1 MKEYIEVDREPIVGD
16 VVKIVYSDSPCGRN
30 GELDYH
36 IGDYL
41 KLIKCNDDLKAIHG
55 VYATYQ
61 YGEASGQF
69 LYRSE
74 FVVVEE
80 KVFSKKDLKPFMLVR
95 TADDVLSLVAECKSG
110 LCLVDKDGDFIKLSS
125 YSENLVYTGCNYDII
140 EVYGFAEDFENAM
153 KFSIESRA
161 ILFEKYPNK
170 KEIENK
176 EAEIET
182 LKQQIEEL
190 EMSIYE
196 LKIGGK

>member
-1 MKEYIEVDREPIVGD
+1 MKEYVKVDREPIVGD
-16 VVKIVYSDSPCGRN
+16 IVKIIHLHHPCVKN

-41 KLIKCNDDLKAIHG
+41 KLIKCNNDLRALNG
-55 VYATYQ
+55 VHATYQ
-61 YGEASGQF
+61 YGEETGQF

-80 KVFSKKDLKPFMLVR
+80 KAFSKKDLKPFMLVR

-110 LCLVDKDGDFIKLSS
+110 LCLADKDGDFIKLSY
-125 YSENLVYTGCNYDII
+125 YSEDLVHAGCNYDII

-196 LKIGGK
+196 LKKGGK